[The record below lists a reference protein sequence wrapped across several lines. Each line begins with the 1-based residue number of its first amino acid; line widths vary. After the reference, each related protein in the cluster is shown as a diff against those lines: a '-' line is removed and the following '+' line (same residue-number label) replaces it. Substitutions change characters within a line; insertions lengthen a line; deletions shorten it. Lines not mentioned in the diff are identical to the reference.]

1 MKKIVFYGGG
11 NIAQANIKGL
21 ISSGI
26 KKQDILYIDRNI
38 RNKEILNKIGIKEF
52 SLEKK
57 FDVEFFI
64 LAVKPKDALNAYAE
78 ICINYNKPKI
88 ISLVAGIKSK
98 KYLSIA
104 NNAELIRGMPNTAAE
119 FNKANTA
126 LINISSSNA
135 SFKKAK
141 NIENWE
147 ASLSKE
153 EYLKA
158 IAKIK
163 GDIKNGAYYE
173 LNYCMHFSA
182 SISNELDIYS
192 LFLEINERTQSPFAA
207 FVKINNSFLLCFSPE
222 RFLKKQNSILL
233 SQPIKGTL
241 KRQTPESNKRLESF
255 INAPKERAENIMI
268 VDLVRNDLSR
278 ICKPNS
284 VQVPELCA
292 LKTFSHVH
300 HLVSSVIGEL
310 QNETSF
316 EDILEATFPMGSMT
330 GAPKREVMQ
339 HIEEYESFKRGL
351 YSGSIGYIEDGNF
364 DLNVVIRSLQVHHN
378 KMHYCVGG
386 AIVYD
391 SIAEEEYQEC
401 IAKRNGIMNSD

>member
-1 MKKIVFYGGG
+1 MLNQTALSKLIQKSKGYSTSVICCSNGNKDVYGTYEIISGFGAKKTFTTPKSVPKSGLHLGICSYDLKKEFHQLTSENPGFTSFPDFFFFEPEYTYKEDHEG
-11 NIAQANIKGL
+11 NIT
-21 ISSGI
+21 SSF
-26 KKQDILYIDRNI
+26 D
-38 RNKEILNKIGIKEF
+38 LNKAD
-52 SLEKK
+52 
-57 FDVEFFI
+57 DVI
-64 LAVKPKDALNAYAE
+64 
-78 ICINYNKPKI
+78 
-88 ISLVAGIKSK
+88 
-98 KYLSIA
+98 
-104 NNAELIRGMPNTAAE
+104 
-119 FNKANTA
+119 
-126 LINISSSNA
+126 
-135 SFKKAK
+135 FKKAK